1 MFICIVARLRGA
13 ARCAAVAIACGTPV
27 ALLPG
32 PAQGADLAPAPPD
45 LRSAV
50 ADAWTRHPESVAVQA
65 TIDAASARADAASRP
80 LYNPEL
86 ELNADDEGPDRSATA
101 AVGLTLDLSGK
112 RKARTAAATAE
123 LDTAA
128 AVARLKRQEFARTWI
143 EAWAAT
149 AAAEH
154 RVTLGRQRIELLT
167 RSADLAERQ
176 FTAGDISSLD
186 RDLAMLTRDEAAAAQ
201 ASLLADLATARAAF
215 QSVAAGSAAPAQ
227 VTVSAPASAAPES
240 GALASVEALP
250 EWTVAQSSL
259 ATAQAQVTVAERNR
273 VADPTLT
280 LRGGSIELADGARDN
295 LYGISVSVPLF
306 VRNSYGAELAAAKAD
321 ARAATADLERL
332 RYQLE
337 ARAERASATYRA
349 VLEAWQQ
356 WRKSP
361 ATDVQARAD
370 LLERLWRA
378 GEMSTADYLLQLN
391 QTVDT
396 ALAGAELEGRLW
408 VSFTDYLVATGRLE
422 QWLGL
427 DASMGG

>member
-1 MFICIVARLRGA
+1 MIMYVVARLRGA
-13 ARCAAVAIACGTPV
+13 ARCAAAAIACGTPIS
-27 ALLPG
+27 LLPG
-32 PAQGADLAPAPPD
+32 SAQGADLMPAPPE

-50 ADAWTRHPESVAVQA
+50 AGAWTRHPESAAVQA
-65 TIDAASARADAASRP
+65 VIDAASARADAASRP

-128 AVARLKRQEFARTWI
+128 ALARLKRQEFGQIWV

-149 AAAEH
+149 SAAER
-154 RVTLGRQRIELLT
+154 RVALGKQRMELLT

-176 FTAGDISSLD
+176 FKAGDISSLD
-186 RDLAMLTRDEAAAAQ
+186 RDLALLTRDEAAATQ
-201 ASLLADLATARAAF
+201 ANLLADLAAARATF
-215 QSVAAGSAAPAQ
+215 RSVSVGPDAPPQ
-227 VTVSAPASAAPES
+227 LPALGLS
-240 GALASVEALP
+240 GAPLEPEALPSVEALP
-250 EWTVAQSSL
+250 EWTVAQSTV
-259 ATAQAQVTVAERNR
+259 ATTQAQVTVAERNR
-273 VADPTLT
+273 VADPTVT

-295 LYGISVSVPLF
+295 LYGISVSMPLF
-306 VRNSYGAELAAAKAD
+306 VRNSYRAELAAAKAD

-332 RYQLE
+332 RYELE

-349 VLEAWQQ
+349 VREAWQQ

-361 ATDVQARAD
+361 GTDVQGRAD

-378 GEMSTADYLLQLN
+378 GEMSTADYLLQLD
-391 QTVDT
+391 QTLNT